1 MATAE
6 KPFIRQDGKDKVTG
20 LGRYTADLTMTGML
34 HAKFRYADHAHARVL
49 RIDASKARALPGV
62 FAVIT
67 HEDVPDVR
75 YGAFV
80 QDRRLFAK
88 STVRYEGELIAAVAA
103 MSPEIAEQ
111 AAALI
116 EVDYEPLPVVN
127 DVEAALEAGAPLVH
141 EGWADYGASEDV
153 VREGNDCSR
162 STIVKGDADK
172 GMAEADEVV
181 KERYVADMSH
191 AVPIEPHAIVAQWE
205 GDKVTIW
212 SSTQVPYM
220 ARIGVATTLEIPESH
235 VRIVVPHL
243 GGGFGGKCEFHYE
256 AQIAALA
263 RAARRPV
270 RLVFSRREEFVAP
283 DHRREGQVL
292 ELETGVRT
300 DGSIVSRRA
309 RVILDNGAYGADAPF
324 FPQLAAM
331 MAVGPYKVENVF
343 VDASLAY
350 TNHTPSG
357 SVRAPT
363 APQACWAVEQH
374 MDAVA
379 AAIGMD
385 PVEFRRRNIVRNGDE
400 GPTRQVFEDIGAA
413 ATLEQAVEMIG
424 YGKELPEDE
433 AIGFAVG
440 WWPSFG
446 LASGAHIKING
457 DGSGTIITGAQECG
471 TGAVMAL
478 PLLAAEILGMRPDD
492 FSILYQDT
500 DAAPFDSGA
509 SGSQT
514 TFNNGR
520 AVQRA
525 AIDVREQLLDL
536 AAEHLEANR
545 DDLELRDGAVSVKGS
560 PTKSVSIPELAEAA
574 QGGTLLIG
582 RGADA
587 VPAMPECDA
596 SGCTGRLGMESFLA
610 PTFITHAVRC
620 KVDRE
625 TGVVRVLEVAAAH
638 ESGTVL
644 NPIGANGQVEGGVV
658 MGIGMALLEGSL
670 IGDDGRQ
677 QNPHL
682 LDYKL
687 QTASDSPP
695 IHIAWADTRTKEGAG
710 GPNGSKGIGEPPCVP
725 TAGAIGNAIAQVTG
739 ARVHQLPMT
748 PARVWEATQR

>member
-1 MATAE
+1 
-6 KPFIRQDGKDKVTG
+6 
-20 LGRYTADLTMTGML
+20 
-34 HAKFRYADHAHARVL
+34 
-49 RIDASKARALPGV
+49 
-62 FAVIT
+62 
-67 HEDVPDVR
+67 
-75 YGAFV
+75 
-80 QDRRLFAK
+80 
-88 STVRYEGELIAAVAA
+88 
-103 MSPEIAEQ
+103 
-111 AAALI
+111 
-116 EVDYEPLPVVN
+116 
-127 DVEAALEAGAPLVH
+127 
-141 EGWADYGASEDV
+141 
-153 VREGNDCSR
+153 
-162 STIVKGDADK
+162 
-172 GMAEADEVV
+172 
-181 KERYVADMSH
+181 
-191 AVPIEPHAIVAQWE
+191 
-205 GDKVTIW
+205 
-212 SSTQVPYM
+212 
-220 ARIGVATTLEIPESH
+220 
-235 VRIVVPHL
+235 
-243 GGGFGGKCEFHYE
+243 
-256 AQIAALA
+256 
-263 RAARRPV
+263 
-270 RLVFSRREEFVAP
+270 
-283 DHRREGQVL
+283 VL
-292 ELETGVRT
+292 ELETGVRN
-300 DGSIVSRRA
+300 DGSIVARRA

-379 AAIGMD
+379 AKLGLD
-385 PVEFRRRNIVRNGDE
+385 PVEFRRKNIVRNGDE

-413 ATLEQAVEMIG
+413 ETLELAAELIG

-478 PLLAAEILGMRPDD
+478 PLLAAEILGMRPED

-536 AAEHLEANR
+536 AAEQLEANR

-560 PTKSVSIPELAEAA
+560 PTKSVTIPELAEAA

-695 IHIAWADTRTKEGAG
+695 IAIAWADTRTKEGQG

-725 TAGAIGNAIAQVTG
+725 TAGAIGNAIAQVAG
-739 ARVHQLPMT
+739 ARVFQLPMT

>member
-34 HAKFRYADHAHARVL
+34 HAKFRYADHPHARIL
-49 RIDASKARALPGV
+49 RIDTSKAKALSGV
-62 FAVIT
+62 FAVVT

-88 STVRYEGELIAAVAA
+88 STVRYEGELVAAVAA
-103 MSPEIAEQ
+103 MTPEIAQRAVE
-111 AAALI
+111 LI
-116 EVDYEPLPVVN
+116 EVDYEPLPVIR
-127 DVEAALEAGAPLVH
+127 DVEAALEPGSPLVH
-141 EGWADYGASEDV
+141 EQWADYGASEDV

-172 GMAEADEVV
+172 GMAEADIVV

-191 AVPIEPHAIVAQWE
+191 AVPIEPHAIVAQWQ

-220 ARIGVATTLEIPESH
+220 ARIGVATTLEIPEAH

-256 AQIAALA
+256 AQVAALA

-270 RLVFSRREEFVAP
+270 RLIFSRREEFVAP

-292 ELETGVRT
+292 ELETGVRK
-300 DGSIVSRRA
+300 DGTIVSRRG

-331 MAVGPYKVENVF
+331 MAVGPYRVENVF
-343 VDASLAY
+343 IDASLAY
-350 TNHTPSG
+350 TNTTPSG

-379 AAIGMD
+379 ERLGMD
-385 PVEFRRRNIVRNGDE
+385 PVEFRRMNIVRNGDE

-413 ATLEQAVEMIG
+413 DTLERAVELIG
-424 YGKELPEDE
+424 YGRELPEDE
-433 AIGFAVG
+433 AIGVAVG

-446 LASGAHIKING
+446 LASGAHLKING

-478 PLLAAEILGMRPDD
+478 PLLAAEILGMQPED

-525 AIDVREQLLDL
+525 ALDVREQLLDL

-545 DDLELRDGAVSVKGS
+545 DDLELKDGAVSVKGS
-560 PTKSVSIPELAEAA
+560 PTTSVSIPELAETA
-574 QGGTLLIG
+574 QGGTLLLG
-582 RGADA
+582 RGADD

-625 TGVVRVLEVAAAH
+625 TGVVRVLEVAAVH
-638 ESGTVL
+638 ESGRVL

-670 IGDDGRQ
+670 VGDDGRQ
-677 QNPHL
+677 KNPHL

-695 IHIAWADTRTKEGAG
+695 IHIEWIDSPTKPGAG

-725 TAGAIGNAIAQVTG
+725 TPGAVGNAIARVTG
-739 ARVHQLPMT
+739 KRVHELPMT
-748 PARVWEATQR
+748 PTRVWEAAQR